1 MSQTASQTLGVAIPR
16 AAAPHGQLTY
26 WLSIFFGSTIGRKI
40 VMAAT
45 GVVLFGFVVGH
56 MLGNLQVFLGPE
68 KLNAY
73 AHLLKS
79 MGSLLWVV
87 RIGLLAAVALHAWS
101 ATTLTLSNWRARP
114 VGYRQTRYLES
125 TYASR
130 TMVWGGPLLATFIV
144 YHILHLTVG
153 SAHPAF
159 DATDVY
165 ANVVR
170 GFSVWPVSAVYIVAM
185 LALGLHLYHGVWSML
200 QTVGLSHPRYDALRT
215 VFSTV
220 FAVVVA
226 AGNISIP
233 VAVLTGVV
241 R

>member
-1 MSQTASQTLGVAIPR
+1 VSQTAAQAFGVATPR
-16 AAAPHGQLTY
+16 AAGRGGDLVS
-26 WLSIFFGSTIGRKI
+26 WLSIFFRSTIGRKL

-45 GVVLFGFVVGH
+45 GLVLFGFVVGH

-79 MGSLLWVV
+79 TGSLLWVV
-87 RIGLLAAVALHAWS
+87 RFSLLAAVALHAWS

-114 VGYRQTRYLES
+114 IGYHRTRYLES

-130 TMVWGGPLLATFIV
+130 TMVWGGPLLATFV
-144 YHILHLTVG
+144 AYHILHLTVG
-153 SAHPAF
+153 SAHPGF

-165 ANVVR
+165 GNVVR
-170 GFSVWPVSAVYIVAM
+170 GFAVWPVSAVYIMAM

-200 QTVGLSHPRYDALRT
+200 QTVGLSHPRYDGLRT

-220 FAVVVA
+220 LAVVVA
-226 AGNISIP
+226 VGNISIP
-233 VAVLTGVV
+233 VAILTGVV

>member
-1 MSQTASQTLGVAIPR
+1 VSQTAAQAFAVAAPR
-16 AAAPHGQLTY
+16 AAARHGDLMY
-26 WLSIFFGSTIGRKI
+26 WLSIFFGSTIGRKL
-40 VMAAT
+40 VMAVT
-45 GVVLFGFVVGH
+45 GLVLFGFVVGH

-79 MGSLLWVV
+79 MGSMLWMV
-87 RIGLLAAVALHAWS
+87 RLGLLAAVALHAWS

-114 VGYRQTRYLES
+114 VGYRRTRYLEA

-130 TMVWGGPLLATFIV
+130 TMVWGGPLLATFVV
-144 YHILHLTVG
+144 YHLLHLTVG
-153 SAHPAF
+153 SAHPGF
-159 DATDVY
+159 DPTDVY
-165 ANVVR
+165 GNVVR
-170 GFSVWPVSAVYIVAM
+170 GFSVWPVAAVYIVAM

-200 QTVGLSHPRYDALRT
+200 QTVGLSHPRYDGLRT

-226 AGNISIP
+226 VGNISIP
-233 VAVLTGVV
+233 VAILTGVV